1 MKKNMK
7 KNMLWMLLSLMA
19 AAIMMPLSA
28 TAQTRIAV
36 VSDIHVM
43 APSLLPAGAEN
54 TTAWTSYYSG
64 QRKMLQQSADLFD
77 QFVET
82 MSTEKPDIL
91 LITGD
96 LTKDGELVSHKYV
109 RGLQDDL
116 QDENG
121 KNEDSGLK
129 KLEAA
134 GIQVYVIPGN
144 HDFGAEGNHTQFKA
158 DGTTENAPVLST
170 AGFASFYTG
179 YGYGIDNDNNFV
191 QDPNGS
197 LSYVAEI
204 ADGLYLLAIDS
215 HNGSVNDATLTWICD
230 QAQVIRGA
238 GKRVI
243 AMMHHPL
250 FPHITGAEFFATSYT
265 VANYT
270 TVRNALIA
278 AGVNVILT
286 GHFHTSD
293 IAYDWKDNQ
302 TNGIYDINTGSL
314 ISYPC
319 DYRILE
325 LSADKSKLSVQ
336 TNRLNPSGSDTW
348 LRGRIKTIAINQT
361 KNKIIG
367 KFGQWAGS
375 LAIKEMSNDI
385 EALGDFAANLFML
398 HADGNE
404 PQSTQNVTYESI
416 YTQAQNY
423 DYLASSLGYDIN
435 FTNMTHSI
443 LEDRSNYGNDHA
455 NQTDD
460 RELTEGNRITLTPSG
475 TLNSILNLLDN
486 EDNRTVINLY
496 DGEENV
502 TVTLSGRTL
511 YKDGAW
517 NTICLPFSLTA
528 EQISTYLSPEADI
541 RALSADIVYDGK
553 TTGFDN
559 DNNTLILNFTPK
571 APAAGSV
578 TTIEAGRPYIIKWDN
593 TNNTNETITNP
604 VFTGVTIDKTPHD
617 NGNANVVT
625 FCGTYA
631 WQKFT
636 DDNTSIL
643 LIGKNNSN
651 ESVLYYPKPALTNPN
666 QVFNAETNPWIYPS
680 LGACRAYFQ
689 LAKGYT
695 AGDLDNPSPGGGGI
709 RNFVLNFGDDDSA
722 TGIIAIGDSQ
732 LSTLNAQRSEWFTL
746 DGRRLAAKPTAKGL
760 YIHAGRKVVIK

>member
-43 APSLLPAGAEN
+43 APSLLPEGAET

-64 QRKMLQQSADLFD
+64 QRKMLQQSAGLFD
-77 QFVET
+77 QFVDEIIGLT
-82 MSTEKPDIL
+82 NKPNIL

-109 RGLQDDL
+109 RGIKEETGLD
-116 QDENG
+116 N
-121 KNEDSGLK
+121 NNGLK

-144 HDFGAEGNHTQFKA
+144 HDFGEEGNHKQYYA
-158 DGTTENAPVLST
+158 DTNPEKEPKDVDVLTTAN
-170 AGFASFYTG
+170 FASFYTG
-179 YGYGIDNDNNFV
+179 FGYGIDNDNNFV

-215 HNGSVNDATLTWICD
+215 HDKGIVSEATLNWICD

-250 FPHITGAEFFATSYT
+250 FPHITGANMFIETYT
-265 VANYT
+265 VKYKPTENNENTYED
-270 TVRNALIA
+270 VRNALID

-293 IAYDWKDNQ
+293 IAYDWKDDAV
-302 TNGIYDINTGSL
+302 NGIYDINTGSL

-319 DYRILE
+319 DYRILT
-325 LSADKSKLSVQ
+325 LSADKSTLNVNTYSLPETEALQPIESENRVSWKNWLQGRMTAKIAAQGYNPFLAGIAAKAFILHAYGDENNSQ
-336 TNRLNPSGSDTW
+336 TSQAIFSGYGILKNSNEIDQSQQDTFEPI
-348 LRGRIKTIAINQT
+348 LYSMLKDISNYVD
-361 KNKIIG
+361 
-367 KFGQWAGS
+367 GS
-375 LAIKEMSNDI
+375 LNNGHENRTNDRTLPDI
-385 EALGDFAANLFML
+385 E
-398 HADGNE
+398 
-404 PQSTQNVTYESI
+404 
-416 YTQAQNY
+416 
-423 DYLASSLGYDIN
+423 
-435 FTNMTHSI
+435 
-443 LEDRSNYGNDHA
+443 
-455 NQTDD
+455 
-460 RELTEGNRITLTPSG
+460 LTTFG
-475 TLNSILNLLDN
+475 TLDNTLNLLNN
-486 EDNRTVINLY
+486 EDNRTIINLY
-496 DGEENV
+496 DGENV

-651 ESVLYYPKPALTNPN
+651 KSVLYYPQPELTYPN
-666 QVFNAETNPWIYPS
+666 QAFDAETNPWIYPS

-689 LAKGYT
+689 LADGYT
-695 AGDLDNPSPGGGGI
+695 AGESIEGGGGTI